1 MTEYL
6 SVSALTKYIKYKF
19 DQDPHLQSVL
29 IKGELSNFKK
39 HSSGHLYFNVKDKE
53 SVISAM
59 MFKGNASKLGFEP
72 KEGDEVLIEAR
83 VSVYERRGNYQIY
96 VNKMQLDGIGN
107 LYQQLELLKKKLKKE
122 GYFDQSNKK
131 LIPKYPK
138 KIAVLTA
145 STGAAIRDIHSTI
158 NNRYPLVEQIQI
170 STLVQGTQAR
180 QDIIEK
186 IQYADS
192 LDVDTII
199 VGRGG
204 GSIEDL
210 WNFNEEDVVK
220 TIFNCQTPII
230 SAVGH
235 ETDFTLSDFVADVRA
250 ATPTQAAVIAT
261 PDQYELLQ
269 QIKQYEY
276 ALSRY
281 IKQYIEHQKKQ
292 LNHISSYYKFKQ
304 PSLLYDQQIQ
314 KRDEL
319 ERQLNHLLNTKVE
332 KSKHHLKLLQQSFNF
347 KNLNQQIT
355 QEKQSIYQL
364 HSRLSKIM
372 SNNITNLKTVLKNKL
387 ESLNNLSPTNTMLRG
402 YAIVNKDNEVVTS
415 THKLNEND
423 QISLTMKDGSV
434 DATVKKVRCN
444 DE

>member
-107 LYQQLELLKKKLKKE
+107 LYQKLELLKKKLKKE
-122 GYFDQSNKK
+122 GYYDQSNKK